1 MSAPAIRRWPVLLT
15 AGLTVLALAL
25 LPMALSPFHIR
36 VLQLFFFAAGLALS
50 WNILGGFAGYWSF
63 GHTVFVGTGAFTA
76 GLLSARLTG
85 AAGGGWSMLAP
96 VAAGGIVSALLALLI
111 AYPILRLRGIY
122 FAIAML
128 GVSQVTGEL
137 ANNLD
142 WIGGGLGLMLPAVAP
157 ETMEPERF
165 FYYVFLAMLVV
176 ILSVAAG
183 IRASRLGYGLL
194 SIREDEDAAR
204 MLGVPTERHKTAA
217 FVISAFLVGVS
228 GALYAYSL
236 GYFTTSSVFRID
248 FSLNMIVHTL
258 IGGIGTLAGPLI
270 GTAIMLFLTQIV
282 LGSLLD
288 IHLMITGAVVVLIVL
303 LAPGGIL
310 GVGRRLAARRAAG
323 EPAERRS

>member
-1 MSAPAIRRWPVLLT
+1 MSAPATRRWPVLLP
-15 AGLTVLALAL
+15 AGLAVIALAL
-25 LPMALSPFHIR
+25 LPMALSPFHVR

-50 WNILGGFAGYWSF
+50 WNLLGGFAGYWSF

-85 AAGGGWSMLAP
+85 AAGGAWSMLVP

-165 FYYVFLAMLVV
+165 FYYIFLAMLVV
-176 ILSVAAG
+176 ILAVAAG

-204 MLGVPTERHKTAA
+204 MLGVPTERYKTAA
-217 FVISAFLVGVS
+217 FVIGAFLVGVS
-228 GALYAYSL
+228 GAFYAYSL

-248 FSLNMIVHTL
+248 FSLNMIVYTL

-270 GTAIMLFLTQIV
+270 GTAVMLFLTQIV

-323 EPAERRS
+323 EPERP